1 MEQICGTLFVK
12 IDCEVVE
19 KKLPARG
26 KAMKEW
32 KGSDDRLQGRRAV
45 RQFIALVMAL
55 AVIVFVG
62 GGLYAHMFGILDL
75 SCIQR
80 VLKAPSGAIPPDI
93 MKATSK
99 EQFDTAFREI
109 ETGKYDIAYRI
120 LDHVEKTAKK
130 DDLREKA
137 QFYKASVAMHYMHDD
152 DLALIDFAAFIE
164 KYPESSLAADAHFFL
179 GETFYQKKRDYVK
192 AIQHLV
198 AFIDRYPNHEKIET
212 ANVIVQAAAREL
224 ARSGKAVGMV
234 SKTYLGGLLPNNAM
248 SLFITFLGLFPAV
261 LMPLAW
267 IMTQYHQP
275 VISNDKSVRQGFREI
290 MRHGILKKL
299 IIIVV
304 LSQILSVALTHY
316 KSATQYSDSEKAL
329 QRIGIDIGSEK

>member
-1 MEQICGTLFVK
+1 MGI
-12 IDCEVVE
+12 
-19 KKLPARG
+19 
-26 KAMKEW
+26 W
-32 KGSDDRLQGRRAV
+32 KGSDDRLQGRRAI
-45 RQFIALVMAL
+45 RQFIALVITL
-55 AVIVFVG
+55 AVIAFLG
-62 GGLYAHMFGILDL
+62 GVLYAHTFGILDL
-75 SCIQR
+75 SRIQR
-80 VLKAPSGAIPPDI
+80 ILKARSGGVPSDI
-93 MKATSK
+93 MKATSE
-99 EQFDTAFREI
+99 EQYDAAFLEI
-109 ETGKYDIAYRI
+109 KRGQYDAAYHI
-120 LDHVEKTAKK
+120 FDHVEKTTKE

-137 QFYKASVAMHYMHDD
+137 QFYKASVAMHYMNEE
-152 DLALIDFAAFIE
+152 DLALLEFAEFIE
-164 KYPESSLAADAHFFL
+164 EYPESPLAADAHFFL
-179 GETFYQKKRDYVK
+179 GETFYQKKHDYVK

-212 ANVIVQAAAREL
+212 ANVLVQASAREL